1 MMERQTAVKVRIK
14 DLTGGRWTEMEGME
28 PSYVETEAGAR
39 VARARILGTI
49 VTKFVS
55 EDGNF
60 ASATIDD
67 TTDTIRMK
75 AFKTIKLVSEL
86 AIGDLVDAVGKARE
100 YNEEVYIIPEVIR
113 KVDPNTELLRKLE
126 LLKQA
131 GAAQAAQPIGR
142 KINAEES
149 YNKDSIRKEL
159 LAVLIA
165 NPKGIMFSEILKAVK
180 APSEVTESVLNDML
194 SEGVCYEPSPGKI
207 RKI

>member
-1 MMERQTAVKVRIK
+1 MERQTAVKVRIK